1 MVGIKACAFVL
12 LATTTHA
19 FSPAAT
25 SLRKPIAPALRTPPL
40 LFSAAKGGQQSSPS
54 PLKRL
59 VQRLKPSNNNGGG
72 RGRLATLVL
81 RLRPFIP
88 VFIIVVVMTIRGM
101 QRTTATT
108 TRPVELTYAAF
119 MKLVETRGSSLTE
132 MRISLTRISFLLDGK
147 AAFTRP
153 NRAPQEF
160 LWFLHRHGVPESARG
175 GHLGRLRPHP
185 AFPCLWLAAVWTM
198 MRRRWA
204 AQPAGRQ
211 EGLLVAASPDSL
223 SFEDVAGIDTADKSK
238 R

>member
-1 MVGIKACAFVL
+1 MVGIKALAFVL

-19 FSPAAT
+19 FSPAVT

-40 LFSAAKGGQQSSPS
+40 LFSAAKGGQPSSPS

-88 VFIIVVVMTIRGM
+88 VLIIVVVMTIRGM

-153 NRAPQEF
+153 VRAPQEF
-160 LWFLHRHGVPESARG
+160 LWFLHRHGVPEFRAAATSAASA
-175 GHLGRLRPHP
+175 LIPLL
-185 AFPCLWLAAVWTM
+185 FPCLWLAAVWTM
-198 MRRRWA
+198 MRRQMGGA
-204 AQPAGRQ
+204 TGSV
-211 EGLLVAASPDSL
+211 G
-223 SFEDVAGIDTADKSK
+223 KK